1 MVDLLWPELTTGTG
15 FFNLFHLP
23 CVALL
28 IMTPNLT
35 LDRKSIV
42 MVYQNL
48 EEQLALPR
56 VLE

>member
-1 MVDLLWPELTTGTG
+1 MAGTHDWNR
-15 FFNLFHLP
+15 FFYLFHLP